1 MSFDWKALLARIDDM
16 SLRERAMLFA
26 SISLVILLLA
36 YAALLDPVLRK
47 QKSLID
53 RVARDQNQINEIR
66 GQIEQIVRA
75 GDAKGRHPEQVAV
88 DALER
93 QIAEL
98 DRSLAAKQSGLIAPE
113 RLPALLKDLLGRSK
127 GVELESLRLL
137 PGVPV
142 KAGMGETSLYRHGV
156 ELAVK
161 GSYFELVQYLEELEK
176 RSSVLLWGSVELQVD
191 QYPDVRLRVVIH
203 SLSRNASLLAI

>member
-26 SISLVILLLA
+26 SISLVILLVA

-113 RLPALLKDLLGRSK
+113 RLPALLKDILGRSK
-127 GVELESLRLL
+127 GVELDSLRLL

-142 KAGMGETSLYRHGV
+142 KAGTGETSLYRHGV

-161 GSYFELVQYLEELEK
+161 GSYFELLQYLEELEK

>member
-16 SLRERAMLFA
+16 SLRERVLLFA
-26 SISLVILLLA
+26 SISLVILLVA

-88 DALER
+88 EALER

-113 RLPALLKDLLGRSK
+113 RLPALLKDILRRSK

-142 KAGMGETSLYRHGV
+142 KAGAGETSLYRHGV

>member
-26 SISLVILLLA
+26 SISLVILLVA

-88 DALER
+88 DALEG

-98 DRSLAAKQSGLIAPE
+98 DRSLAARQSGLIAPE
-113 RLPALLKDLLGRSK
+113 RLPALLRDILGRSK

-142 KAGMGETSLYRHGV
+142 KAGTGETSLYRHGV

-161 GSYFELVQYLEELEK
+161 GSYFELLQYLEELEK

>member
-26 SISLVILLLA
+26 SISLVILLVA

-66 GQIEQIVRA
+66 TQIEQIVRA

-142 KAGMGETSLYRHGV
+142 KAGTGETSLYRHGV

-161 GSYFELVQYLEELEK
+161 GSYFELLQYLEELEK

-191 QYPDVRLRVVIH
+191 QYPQVRLRVVIH

>member
-26 SISLVILLLA
+26 SISLVILLVA

-53 RVARDQNQINEIR
+53 RVARDQNQINDIR

-88 DALER
+88 DALEG

-98 DRSLAAKQSGLIAPE
+98 DRSLAARQSGLIAPE
-113 RLPALLKDLLGRSK
+113 RLPALLRDILGRSK

-142 KAGMGETSLYRHGV
+142 KAGTGETSLYRHGV

-161 GSYFELVQYLEELEK
+161 GSYFELLQYLEELEK

>member
-26 SISLVILLLA
+26 SISLVILLVA

-66 GQIEQIVRA
+66 TQIEQIVRA

-88 DALER
+88 DALEG

-98 DRSLAAKQSGLIAPE
+98 DRSLAARQSGLIAPE
-113 RLPALLKDLLGRSK
+113 RLPALLRDLLGRSK

-142 KAGMGETSLYRHGV
+142 KAGTGETSLYRHGV

-161 GSYFELVQYLEELEK
+161 GSYFELLQYLEELEK

>member
-26 SISLVILLLA
+26 SISLVILLVA

-66 GQIEQIVRA
+66 TQIEQIVRA
-75 GDAKGRHPEQVAV
+75 GDAKGRHPEQLAV
-88 DALER
+88 EALER

-113 RLPALLKDLLGRSK
+113 RLPALLKDILGRSK

-142 KAGMGETSLYRHGV
+142 KAGTGETSLYRHGV

-161 GSYFELVQYLEELEK
+161 GSYFELLQYLEELEK

-191 QYPDVRLRVVIH
+191 QYPEVRLRVVIH
-203 SLSRNASLLAI
+203 SLSRNASLLVI

>member
-26 SISLVILLLA
+26 SISLVILLVA

-66 GQIEQIVRA
+66 TQIEQIVRA

-88 DALER
+88 DALEG

-113 RLPALLKDLLGRSK
+113 RLPVLLRDILGRSK

-142 KAGMGETSLYRHGV
+142 KAGTGETSLYRHGV

-161 GSYFELVQYLEELEK
+161 GSYFELLQYLEELEK

>member
-66 GQIEQIVRA
+66 TQIEQIVRA

-88 DALER
+88 DALAG

-113 RLPALLKDLLGRSK
+113 RLPALLRDILGRSK

-142 KAGMGETSLYRHGV
+142 KAGTGETSLYRHGV

-161 GSYFELVQYLEELEK
+161 GSYFELLQYLEELEK

>member
-1 MSFDWKALLARIDDM
+1 MSFDWKALVARIDDM

-26 SISLVILLLA
+26 SVSLVILLLA
-36 YAALLDPVLRK
+36 YVALLDPVLRK

-53 RVARDQNQINEIR
+53 RVNRDQNQINEIR

-75 GDAKGRHPEQVAV
+75 GDAKGRHPGQAAV

-93 QIAEL
+93 QVAEL
-98 DRSLAAKQSGLIAPE
+98 DRGLAARQSGLIAPE
-113 RLPALLKDLLGRSK
+113 RLPALLKDILGRSK
-127 GVELESLRLL
+127 GVELESLRVL

-142 KAGMGETSLYRHGV
+142 KTGAGETSLYRHGV

-161 GSYFELVQYLEELEK
+161 GSYFELLQYLEELEK
-176 RSSVLLWGSVELQVD
+176 RSSVLLWGSVELQVE

>member
-26 SISLVILLLA
+26 SISLVILLVA

-53 RVARDQNQINEIR
+53 RVARDQNQINDIR

-88 DALER
+88 DALEG

-113 RLPALLKDLLGRSK
+113 RLPALLRDILGRSK

-142 KAGMGETSLYRHGV
+142 KAGTGETSLYRHGV

-161 GSYFELVQYLEELEK
+161 GSYFELLQYLEELEK

>member
-88 DALER
+88 EALER

-98 DRSLAAKQSGLIAPE
+98 DRSLTARQSGLIAPE
-113 RLPALLKDLLGRSK
+113 RLPALLKDILGRSK

-142 KAGMGETSLYRHGV
+142 KAGTGETSLYRHGV

>member
-26 SISLVILLLA
+26 SISLVILLVA

-66 GQIEQIVRA
+66 TQIEQIVRA

-113 RLPALLKDLLGRSK
+113 RLPALLRDILGRSK

-142 KAGMGETSLYRHGV
+142 KAGTGETSLYRHGV

-161 GSYFELVQYLEELEK
+161 GSYFELLQYLEELEK

>member
-1 MSFDWKALLARIDDM
+1 MSLDWKALLGRIDDM

-53 RVARDQNQINEIR
+53 RVSRDQNQINEIR

-75 GDAKGRHPEQVAV
+75 GDAKARHPEQVAV
-88 DALER
+88 DTLER

-113 RLPALLKDLLGRSK
+113 RLPALLKDILGRSK

-142 KAGMGETSLYRHGV
+142 KAGAGETSLYRHGV

-176 RSSVLLWGSVELQVD
+176 RSSVLLWGSVELKVE

-203 SLSRNASLLAI
+203 SLSRNASLLSI

>member
-1 MSFDWKALLARIDDM
+1 MSFDWKALLARVDDM

-26 SISLVILLLA
+26 SISLVILLVA

-66 GQIEQIVRA
+66 TQIEQIVRA

-93 QIAEL
+93 QVAEL

-113 RLPALLKDLLGRSK
+113 RLPALLKDILGRSK

-142 KAGMGETSLYRHGV
+142 KAGTGETNLYRHGV

-161 GSYFELVQYLEELEK
+161 GSYFELLQYLEELEK

>member
-1 MSFDWKALLARIDDM
+1 MSFDWKAQLARIDDM

-36 YAALLDPVLRK
+36 YVALLDPVLRK

-53 RVARDQNQINEIR
+53 RVSRDQNQINEIR
-66 GQIEQIVRA
+66 GQIEHIVRA

-88 DALER
+88 DALEGK
-93 QIAEL
+93 IAEL
-98 DRSLAAKQSGLIAPE
+98 DRALAARQSGLIAPE

-142 KAGMGETSLYRHGV
+142 KAGTGETSLYRHGV

-161 GSYFELVQYLEELEK
+161 GSYFELVRYLEELEK

-191 QYPDVRLRVVIH
+191 QYPEVRLRVVIH
-203 SLSRNASLLAI
+203 SLSRNASLLSI

>member
-88 DALER
+88 EALER

-98 DRSLAAKQSGLIAPE
+98 DRSLTARQSGLIAPE
-113 RLPALLKDLLGRSK
+113 RLPALLRDILGRSK

-142 KAGMGETSLYRHGV
+142 KAGTGETSLYRHGV

>member
-1 MSFDWKALLARIDDM
+1 MSFDWKALVARIDDM

-26 SISLVILLLA
+26 SISLVILLVA
-36 YAALLDPVLRK
+36 YVALLDPVLRK

-53 RVARDQNQINEIR
+53 RVNRDQNQINEIR

-75 GDAKGRHPEQVAV
+75 GDAKGRQPEQAAV

-93 QIAEL
+93 QVAEL
-98 DRSLAAKQSGLIAPE
+98 DRGLAARQSGLIAPE
-113 RLPALLKDLLGRSK
+113 RLPALLKDILGRSQ
-127 GVELESLRLL
+127 GVELESLRVL

-142 KAGMGETSLYRHGV
+142 KAGAGETSLYRHGV

-161 GSYFELVQYLEELEK
+161 GSYFELLQYLEELEK
-176 RSSVLLWGSVELQVD
+176 RSSVLLWGSVELQVE
-191 QYPDVRLRVVIH
+191 QYPEVRLRVVIH
-203 SLSRNASLLAI
+203 SLSRNASLLSI

>member
-26 SISLVILLLA
+26 SISLVILLVA

-75 GDAKGRHPEQVAV
+75 GDAKGRHPEQAAV
-88 DALER
+88 EALER
-93 QIAEL
+93 QVAEL

-113 RLPALLKDLLGRSK
+113 RLPALLKDILRRSK

-142 KAGMGETSLYRHGV
+142 KAGTGETSLYRHGV

-161 GSYFELVQYLEELEK
+161 GSYFELLQYLEELEK

-191 QYPDVRLRVVIH
+191 QYPEVRLRVVIH

>member
-26 SISLVILLLA
+26 SISLVILLVA

-66 GQIEQIVRA
+66 TQIEQIVRA

-88 DALER
+88 DALEG

-98 DRSLAAKQSGLIAPE
+98 DRSLAARQSGLIAPE
-113 RLPALLKDLLGRSK
+113 RLPALLRDILGRSK

-142 KAGMGETSLYRHGV
+142 KAGTGETSLYRHGV

-161 GSYFELVQYLEELEK
+161 GSYFELLQYLEELEK

>member
-26 SISLVILLLA
+26 SISLVILLVA

-66 GQIEQIVRA
+66 TQIEQIVRA
-75 GDAKGRHPEQVAV
+75 GDTKGRHPEQVAV

-113 RLPALLKDLLGRSK
+113 RLPALLKDILGRSK

-142 KAGMGETSLYRHGV
+142 KAGTGETSLYRHGV

-161 GSYFELVQYLEELEK
+161 GSYFELLQYLEELEK

>member
-26 SISLVILLLA
+26 SISLVILLVA

-66 GQIEQIVRA
+66 TQIEQIVRA

-88 DALER
+88 DALAG

-113 RLPALLKDLLGRSK
+113 RLPALLKDILGRSK

-142 KAGMGETSLYRHGV
+142 KAGTGETSLYRHGV

-161 GSYFELVQYLEELEK
+161 GSYFELLQYLEELEK

>member
-26 SISLVILLLA
+26 SIGLVILLVA

-75 GDAKGRHPEQVAV
+75 GDAKGRHPEQMAV

-113 RLPALLKDLLGRSK
+113 RLPALLKDILGRSK

-142 KAGMGETSLYRHGV
+142 KAGTGETSLYRHGV

-161 GSYFELVQYLEELEK
+161 GSYFELLQYLEELEK

>member
-26 SISLVILLLA
+26 SISLVILLVA

-75 GDAKGRHPEQVAV
+75 GDAKGRRPEQAAV
-88 DALER
+88 EALER

-113 RLPALLKDLLGRSK
+113 RLPALLKDILGRSK

-142 KAGMGETSLYRHGV
+142 KAGTGETSLYRHGV

-161 GSYFELVQYLEELEK
+161 GSYFELLQYLEELEK

>member
-26 SISLVILLLA
+26 SISLVILLVA

-66 GQIEQIVRA
+66 TQIEQIVRA

-88 DALER
+88 DALEG

-98 DRSLAAKQSGLIAPE
+98 DRSLAARQSGLIAPE
-113 RLPALLKDLLGRSK
+113 RLPALLRDLLGRSK
-127 GVELESLRLL
+127 GVELESL
-137 PGVPV
+137 
-142 KAGMGETSLYRHGV
+142 
-156 ELAVK
+156 
-161 GSYFELVQYLEELEK
+161 
-176 RSSVLLWGSVELQVD
+176 
-191 QYPDVRLRVVIH
+191 
-203 SLSRNASLLAI
+203 

>member
-26 SISLVILLLA
+26 SISLVILLVA

-66 GQIEQIVRA
+66 TQIEQIVRA

-113 RLPALLKDLLGRSK
+113 RLPGLLKDILGRSK

-142 KAGMGETSLYRHGV
+142 KAGTGETSLYRHGV

>member
-26 SISLVILLLA
+26 SISLVILLVA

-66 GQIEQIVRA
+66 TQIEQIVRA

-88 DALER
+88 DALAG

-113 RLPALLKDLLGRSK
+113 RLPALLRDILGRSK

-142 KAGMGETSLYRHGV
+142 KAGTGETSLYRHGV

-161 GSYFELVQYLEELEK
+161 GSYFELLQYLEELEK

>member
-26 SISLVILLLA
+26 SISLVILLVA

-93 QIAEL
+93 QISEL
-98 DRSLAAKQSGLIAPE
+98 DRSLAARQSGLIAPE
-113 RLPALLKDLLGRSK
+113 RLPALLRDILGRSK

-161 GSYFELVQYLEELEK
+161 GSYFELLQYLEELEK

>member
-88 DALER
+88 EALER

-98 DRSLAAKQSGLIAPE
+98 DRSLAARQSGLIAPE
-113 RLPALLKDLLGRSK
+113 RLPALLKDILGRSK

-142 KAGMGETSLYRHGV
+142 KAGTGETSLYRHGV

-161 GSYFELVQYLEELEK
+161 GSYFELLQYLEELEK